1 MERPDLHI
9 GGGNLMPRVNFTRDF
24 DFRPT
29 SGVVLANKAGQEDVL
44 ITTAHAKAAVEAGAA
59 TYVKGSE
66 PGEAGATSGSNS
78 GGSTESNPRSPSAKR
93 RGGDGDAKAPRAS
106 NDRRSGK

>member
-1 MERPDLHI
+1 
-9 GGGNLMPRVNFTRDF
+9 MPRVNFSRDF

-29 SGVVLANKAGQEDVL
+29 TGVVLANKAGQKDVL

-66 PGEAGATSGSNS
+66 PGEAGATAGSDP
-78 GGSTESNPRSPSAKR
+78 GSTTQSNPRGSSAKR

-106 NDRRSGK
+106 KDRRPGE